1 MRATS
6 GGVYNWVL
14 LYIWKW
20 ALHLG
25 IFLFSGIWVFFNK
38 KAKNIGELILQYVI
52 IMLDIT
58 LPGYKYRRNKNPKK
72 LWKYMYSFVL

>member
-1 MRATS
+1 MSIAS
-6 GGVYNWVL
+6 G
-14 LYIWKW
+14 
-20 ALHLG
+20 HLF
-25 IFLFSGIWVFFNK
+25 IFWNLGFFNK

-72 LWKYMYSFVL
+72 L

>member
-1 MRATS
+1 MRTTS
-6 GGVYNWVL
+6 GAYSWVVL
-14 LYIWKW
+14 FTSENEHCIW
-20 ALHLG
+20 ASFY
-25 IFLFSGIWVFFNK
+25 FLESEFLNK

-72 LWKYMYSFVL
+72 LWKYMYIFVL

>member
-1 MRATS
+1 M
-6 GGVYNWVL
+6 
-14 LYIWKW
+14 
-20 ALHLG
+20 LG
-25 IFLFSGIWVFFNK
+25 FFNK

-72 LWKYMYSFVL
+72 LWKYMYIDDVCILDMTSTFMT